1 MIQLCYDAQFEIM
14 IGLSS
19 GLESVQ
25 LLMITLMKF
34 LSMLPRKS
42 LKRSDDGKTLPRY
55 CNLFTVCKKSLL
67 QKKNSHAFFQGYD
80 PAELPGDEVHFSQVR
95 ALISVN

>member
-19 GLESVQ
+19 GLETAQ

-34 LSMLPRKS
+34 LSMLPRRS
-42 LKRSDDGKTLPRY
+42 SKRSDKTLLRY
-55 CNLFTVCKKSLL
+55 CDLFTVCQKFWL
-67 QKKNSHAFFQGYD
+67 QKAFSHAFFQGYD